1 MAPKQI
7 DDCFL
12 HDKDRLTH
20 KEALNILKTNLSPL
34 HATDTININE
44 ADNRV
49 LAEDIKAPRPIP
61 AHRNAAVDGYA
72 FAYDEYSKD
81 KGTTFPVSER
91 VIAGAP
97 LIEKTQE
104 NSATRIFTGAVMPAD
119 LDTVV
124 MQEDIILNEQ
134 SEGETIPEKEI
145 KVTIPPGLKQGA
157 NCRQAGE
164 DTAENSIIV
173 EKQTKLTSRHI
184 AAIASAGIDEL
195 KVHQKPKVA
204 ILSTG
209 NEILSPGDEF
219 HLGKVYDSNRP
230 MLKSLIKS
238 QQADLTD
245 LGIIKD
251 NPNDIQNTLMEA
263 AKTHDVIITSGG
275 ASKGEEDHIITS
287 LQKLGKQHMWQLAIK
302 PGRPMSFGQINDTL
316 FIGLPGNPVAAFICF
331 FLYGIPILNRLSG
344 QEWQTP
350 HKFQVIANFE
360 IPKKK
365 PDRREFLRGTLKTEN
380 GITSV
385 DKFNQD
391 GSGIIRSLT
400 TADGLIEIDEAT
412 TSVNK
417 GDLVTFIPFAQNA
430 I

>member
-1 MAPKQI
+1 MAQKQI

-34 HATDTININE
+34 HATDTIKINE

-81 KGTTFPVSER
+81 TGTTFPVSER

-134 SEGETIPEKEI
+134 SKGETT
-145 KVTIPPGLKQGA
+145 VTIPPGLKQGA

-195 KVHQKPKVA
+195 LVQQKPKVA

-209 NEILSPGDEF
+209 NEILSAGDEF

-238 QQADLTD
+238 QQAGLTD

-251 NPNDIQNTLMEA
+251 NPGDIQNAFMEA

-331 FLYGIPILNRLSG
+331 FLYGIPIINRLSG
-344 QEWQTP
+344 QEWQSP
-350 HKFQVIANFE
+350 HKFQVLANFE
-360 IPKKK
+360 ILKKK
-365 PDRREFLRGTLKTEN
+365 PDRREFLRGTLRTEN

>member
-1 MAPKQI
+1 MAQKQI

-72 FAYDEYSKD
+72 FAHDEYSKD
-81 KGTTFPVSER
+81 TGTTFPVSER

-124 MQEDIILNEQ
+124 MQEDITLNEQ
-134 SEGETIPEKEI
+134 SEGETT
-145 KVTIPPGLKQGA
+145 VTIPPGLKQGA

-195 KVHQKPKVA
+195 LVQQKPKVA

-251 NPNDIQNTLMEA
+251 NPSDIQNALMEA

-302 PGRPMSFGQINDTL
+302 PGRPMSFGQIGDML

-344 QEWQTP
+344 QEWQSP

-360 IPKKK
+360 ILKKK
-365 PDRREFLRGTLKTEN
+365 PDRREFLRGTLRTEN

-385 DKFNQD
+385 GKFNQD

-400 TADGLIEIDEAT
+400 TTDGLIEIDEAT

-417 GDLVTFIPFAQNA
+417 GDLVTFIPFTQNA

>member
-72 FAYDEYSKD
+72 FAYDEYSKNQ
-81 KGTTFPVSER
+81 GTTFPVSER

-97 LIEKTQE
+97 LIETTQE
-104 NSATRIFTGAVMPAD
+104 NSTTRIFTGAVMPSD

-124 MQEDIILNEQ
+124 MQEDVTLK
-134 SEGETIPEKEI
+134 ETPDGQTS
-145 KVTIPPGLKQGA
+145 VTIPPGLKQGA

-195 KVHQKPKVA
+195 KVYQKPKVA

-209 NEILSPGDEF
+209 NEILTPGDEF

-238 QQADLTD
+238 QQAGLTD

-251 NPNDIQNTLMEA
+251 NPDDIQNALIEA

-344 QEWQTP
+344 QEWQSP
-350 HKFQVIANFE
+350 HKFQVLANFE
-360 IPKKK
+360 ILKKK
-365 PDRREFLRGTLKTEN
+365 PDRREFLRGTLRTEN

-400 TADGLIEIDEAT
+400 TADGLIEVDEAT

>member
-20 KEALNILKTNLSPL
+20 ADAIDILKTNLSPL
-34 HATDTININE
+34 SKSETININE

-49 LAEDIKAPRPIP
+49 LANDIKAPRPIP

-72 FAYDEYSKD
+72 FAYNEYSKE
-81 KGTTFPVSER
+81 KGTTFPVTQR

-97 LIEKTQE
+97 LIENTPK
-104 NSATRIFTGAVMPAD
+104 NSATRIFTGAVMPKD

-124 MQEDIILNEQ
+124 MQEDVSLNQ
-134 SEGETIPEKEI
+134 SPDDQTAEKNS
-145 KVTIPPGLKQGA
+145 KVTIPPGLKPGA

-164 DTAENSIIV
+164 DTSENSIIV

-184 AAIASAGIDEL
+184 AAIASAGIDKL
-195 KVHQKPKVA
+195 CVFTKPKVA
-204 ILSTG
+204 VLSTG

-219 HLGKVYDSNRP
+219 HIGKVYDSNRP

-251 NPNDIQNTLMEA
+251 NPGDIQNALMKA

-344 QEWQTP
+344 QEWQNP
-350 HKFQVIANFE
+350 QKFQVIANFE

-400 TADGLIEIDEAT
+400 TADGLIEIEEAT

-417 GDLVTFIPFAQNA
+417 GDLVTFIPFTQNA

>member
-1 MAPKQI
+1 MAQKQI

-20 KEALNILKTNLSPL
+20 KEALNILKTNLNPL

-72 FAYDEYSKD
+72 FAHDEYSKD
-81 KGTTFPVSER
+81 TGTTFPVSER

-124 MQEDIILNEQ
+124 MQEDITLNEQ
-134 SEGETIPEKEI
+134 SEGETT
-145 KVTIPPGLKQGA
+145 VTIPPGLKQGA

-195 KVHQKPKVA
+195 LVQQKPKVA

-251 NPNDIQNTLMEA
+251 NPSDIQNALMEA

-287 LQKLGKQHMWQLAIK
+287 LQNLGKQHMWQLAIK

-344 QEWQTP
+344 QEWQSP
-350 HKFQVIANFE
+350 HKFQVLANFE
-360 IPKKK
+360 ILKKK
-365 PDRREFLRGTLKTEN
+365 PDRREFLRGTLRTEN

-385 DKFNQD
+385 GKFNQD

-400 TADGLIEIDEAT
+400 TTDGLIEIDEAT

-417 GDLVTFIPFAQNA
+417 GDLVTFIPFTQNA

>member
-20 KEALNILKTNLSPL
+20 AEALNILNKNLKPL
-34 HATDTININE
+34 TLSETVNIND

-72 FAYDEYSKD
+72 FSYSEYSKEN
-81 KGTTFPVSER
+81 GTTFPISAR

-97 LIEKTQE
+97 LIENTTE
-104 NSATRIFTGAVMPAD
+104 NSATRIFTGAVMPSD

-124 MQEDIILNEQ
+124 MQEDVSLNE
-134 SEGETIPEKEI
+134 IPNGQTSI
-145 KVTIPPGLKQGA
+145 TIPPGLKQGA

-184 AAIASAGIDEL
+184 AAIASAGIDKL
-195 KVHQKPKVA
+195 QVQQKPKVA

-209 NEILSPGDEF
+209 NEILSPGDDF

-238 QQADLTD
+238 QQAELTD

-251 NPNDIQNTLMEA
+251 NLADIQNTLSNA

-287 LQKLGKQHMWQLAIK
+287 LQTLGKQHMWQLAIK
-302 PGRPMSFGQINDTL
+302 PGRPMSFGQIGDTL
-316 FIGLPGNPVAAFICF
+316 FIGLPGNPVAAFVCF
-331 FLYGIPILNRLSG
+331 FLYAIPIINRLSG
-344 QEWQTP
+344 QKWQSP
-350 HKFQVIANFE
+350 HKFQVKANFE

-365 PDRREFLRGTLKTEN
+365 PDRREFWRGSLKFEN
-380 GITSV
+380 GETYAE
-385 DKFNQD
+385 KFTQD

-412 TSVNK
+412 TSINK

>member
-49 LAEDIKAPRPIP
+49 LAEDIRAPRPIP

-81 KGTTFPVSER
+81 QGTTFPVSER

-97 LIEKTQE
+97 LIEATQE
-104 NSATRIFTGAVMPAD
+104 NSTTRIFTGAVMPSD

-124 MQEDIILNEQ
+124 MQEDVTLK
-134 SEGETIPEKEI
+134 ETPDGQTS
-145 KVTIPPGLKQGA
+145 VSIPPGLKQGA

-195 KVHQKPKVA
+195 LVHQKPKVA

-251 NPNDIQNTLMEA
+251 NPGDIQNALMEA

-287 LQKLGKQHMWQLAIK
+287 LQNLGKQHMWQLAIK

-331 FLYGIPILNRLSG
+331 FLYGIPIINRLSG
-344 QEWQTP
+344 QEWQSP
-350 HKFQVIANFE
+350 HKFQVLANFE
-360 IPKKK
+360 ILKKK
-365 PDRREFLRGTLKTEN
+365 PDRREFLRGTLRTEN

-417 GDLVTFIPFAQNA
+417 GDLVTFIPFTQNA

>member
-34 HATDTININE
+34 YTTDTININE

-72 FAYDEYSKD
+72 FAYDEYSKNQ
-81 KGTTFPVSER
+81 GTTFPVSER

-97 LIEKTQE
+97 LIETTQE
-104 NSATRIFTGAVMPAD
+104 NSTTRIFTGAVMPSD

-124 MQEDIILNEQ
+124 MQEDVTLK
-134 SEGETIPEKEI
+134 ETPDGQTS
-145 KVTIPPGLKQGA
+145 VTIPPGLKQAA

-195 KVHQKPKVA
+195 KVYQKPKVA

-209 NEILSPGDEF
+209 NEILTPGDEF

-238 QQADLTD
+238 QQAGLTD

-251 NPNDIQNTLMEA
+251 NPDDIQNALIEA

-344 QEWQTP
+344 QEWQSP

-360 IPKKK
+360 ILKKK
-365 PDRREFLRGTLKTEN
+365 PDRREFLRGTLRTEN

-417 GDLVTFIPFAQNA
+417 GDPITFIPFAQNA